1 MNGILKHLE
10 DTKGL
15 LMKREE
21 LNNQLEEIKNRIR
34 ELKKL
39 IEDQAI
45 EEKVRFIEWIDK

>member
-45 EEKVRFIEWIDK
+45 EEKVRFIE

>member
-1 MNGILKHLE
+1 
-10 DTKGL
+10 
-15 LMKREE
+15 MKREE

-45 EEKVRFIEWIDK
+45 EEKVRLIE

>member
-1 MNGILKHLE
+1 MEQKLNGILKHLE

-45 EEKVRFIEWIDK
+45 EEKVRLIE

>member
-1 MNGILKHLE
+1 
-10 DTKGL
+10 
-15 LMKREE
+15 MKREE

-45 EEKVRFIEWIDK
+45 EEKV